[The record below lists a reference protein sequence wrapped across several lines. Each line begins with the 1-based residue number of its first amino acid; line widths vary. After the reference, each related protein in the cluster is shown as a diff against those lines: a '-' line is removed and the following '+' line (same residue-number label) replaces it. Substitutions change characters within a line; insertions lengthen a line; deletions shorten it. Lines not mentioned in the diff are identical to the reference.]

1 MVKSIY
7 KITNTKNG
15 KVYIG
20 QSKDCT
26 RRFRDHQTGRMSN
39 LHKAFIEYGADAFT
53 MEILE
58 KDVENYDERE
68 IYWIAKYR
76 ATDPRYGY
84 NVLKGGNELPHDYGE
99 DSIFAKFSN
108 ETIEA
113 VQEELAFGQKSFAQ
127 LQEEY
132 GVSVEYLSFIN
143 RGVTRKNKK
152 YEYPLRV
159 NGNERLSEELV
170 RSIATD
176 LAYTALSLEK
186 ITKLRGVKPH
196 VIRKINVGLHVF
208 CPKDLEYPIR
218 PDYGKFSAA
227 LLNAV
232 CADLMAN
239 DLMFVDI
246 AKKYGISR
254 CLLSRINQGARYRIR
269 GVEYPIRKSS
279 ERVYRTCRD
288 YPGLDRE

>member
-20 QSKDCT
+20 QSKDCE
-26 RRFRDHQTGRMSN
+26 RRFRDHQTGRMTN
-39 LHKAFIEYGADAFT
+39 LHKAFVEYGASSFT

-68 IYWIAKYR
+68 IYWIAKYK

-84 NVLKGGNELPHDYGE
+84 NISIGGDNLPHSYGE
-99 DSIFAKFSN
+99 DSRFAKFSN

-113 VQEELAFGQKSFAQ
+113 VQEELAFGQKSFAE

-132 GVSVEYLSFIN
+132 GISVEYLSFIN
-143 RGVTRKNKK
+143 RGITRKNGK

-159 NGNERLSEELV
+159 NGNERLDEELV
-170 RSIATD
+170 QCIAAD
-176 LAYTALSLEK
+176 LAYTALTLEEIAK
-186 ITKLRGVKPH
+186 RHGVKPN
-196 VIRKINVGLHVF
+196 VIRKINVGSHVF

-218 PDYGKFSAA
+218 ADYKKIPPK
-227 LLNAV
+227 LINEI
-232 CADLMAN
+232 CADLMAGK
-239 DLMFVDI
+239 LMFVDI
-246 AKKYGISR
+246 AEKYGISR
-254 CLLSRINQGARYRIR
+254 CLLSRINQGTRYAIS
-269 GVEYPIRKSS
+269 GMEYPIRKSS